1 MSQAP
6 HTIYKEGISLF
17 TSVASN
23 QRSYPESGQ
32 MVIVVARETKI
43 YEAVEHP
50 DTYTDF
56 YCYHTALLSVWIVN
70 KIKNI
75 IFLSLF

>member
-1 MSQAP
+1 MLSAVYTAILILIVKSIMSQAP

-32 MVIVVARETKI
+32 MVIVVARETK
-43 YEAVEHP
+43 
-50 DTYTDF
+50 
-56 YCYHTALLSVWIVN
+56 
-70 KIKNI
+70 
-75 IFLSLF
+75 